1 MTDAPALDTIRLI
14 LRPHRVEDH
23 AACTALWA
31 DPAVVRHIG
40 GVPLDSQAV
49 WFRILRYAGM
59 WSLLG
64 YGMWVIEA
72 RDSGAF
78 LGEAG
83 LLSAQRG
90 LPELEGVPEVGWVLG
105 PQAWGRGIAT
115 EAMQAILDWSDAHVA
130 APSTRCIIDPDNAA
144 SIKVAEKLGFAML
157 TDTELGGKPTRV
169 FDRPKA
175 TAGRATH
182 PGAIA

>member
-1 MTDAPALDTIRLI
+1 MTVPPTLDTNRLI
-14 LRPHRVEDH
+14 LRPHRVEDY
-23 AACTALWA
+23 AACRALWA
-31 DPAVVRHIG
+31 DPDVVRHIG
-40 GVPLDSQAV
+40 GIPLDSQAV

-83 LLSAQRG
+83 LLNAERG
-90 LPELEGVPEVGWVLG
+90 LAELEGVPEAGWVLG
-105 PQAWGRGIAT
+105 PPAWGRGIAT
-115 EAMQAILDWSDAHVA
+115 EAMQAIFAWADAHLE
-130 APSTRCIIDPDNAA
+130 APSLRCIIDPGNAA
-144 SIKVAEKLGFAML
+144 SIKVAQKLGFQAL

-169 FDRPKA
+169 FDRMKA
-175 TAGRATH
+175 
-182 PGAIA
+182 PPL